1 VPQADA
7 PQLLE
12 AAKKHKIWRQVKGR
26 RFCAVSAGRICRLQS
41 GTNCRQLSSRESF

>member
-12 AAKKHKIWRQVKGR
+12 VAKKHEIWRQVKGR
-26 RFCAVSAGRICRLQS
+26 RFCAVSAGRVGRLQN
-41 GTNCRQLSSRESF
+41 GTDRRQLSSGETF